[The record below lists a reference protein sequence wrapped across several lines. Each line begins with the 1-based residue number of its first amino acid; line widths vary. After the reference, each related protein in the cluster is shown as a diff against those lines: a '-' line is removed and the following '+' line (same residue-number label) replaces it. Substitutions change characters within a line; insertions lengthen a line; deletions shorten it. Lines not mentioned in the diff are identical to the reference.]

1 MSFLDFDLSNTELM
15 CEMQFFDDE
24 RHGDV
29 THEYFYKDKDHEGKY
44 ILHFVPGTINE
55 KMIKQSHY
63 LFFEC
68 GEGVYYMDE
77 FEFHV
82 FAESAEKKAKSH
94 PMNCKFINYE
104 LYKKIEAWNC

>member
-44 ILHFVPGTINE
+44 II
-55 KMIKQSHY
+55 
-63 LFFEC
+63 LFQEQ
-68 GEGVYYMDE
+68 
-77 FEFHV
+77 
-82 FAESAEKKAKSH
+82 
-94 PMNCKFINYE
+94 
-104 LYKKIEAWNC
+104 